1 VTAMPG
7 ASSARR
13 SITIVVMLAVTG
25 LTLAACSS
33 SPAASNNNNSGST
46 TTSSS
51 GASGAATTTTVNPG
65 SSALAKL
72 AGLAQSVKSAKG
84 GTFDLTYAET
94 SSTSAKG
101 NTFKFEQMPP
111 KYVFEIS
118 GASTGSIIDTGSGTY
133 SCSTENGHAECISF
147 GTDNPFSALIGVITG
162 ATVESQLG
170 SLQSGLAAKLAG
182 VSASF
187 SSQTFAG
194 QSAQC
199 VSGVKGADSFKYCI
213 TQSGVLAYA
222 GGSTATGGGSLSLTS
237 YSTSVS
243 PSDFALPP
251 GATIVTE

>member
-1 VTAMPG
+1 MTAMPG
-7 ASSARR
+7 ASSTRR

-25 LTLAACSS
+25 LALAACSS
-33 SPAASNNNNSGST
+33 SPAASNNNSGST
-46 TTSSS
+46 TTSTS
-51 GASGAATTTTVNPG
+51 GAPAATTSTTANPG
-65 SSALAKL
+65 SSALSKL
-72 AGLAQSVKSAKG
+72 AALTQSVKSAKG

-111 KYVFEIS
+111 KYVFDIS

-133 SCSTENGHAECISF
+133 SCSTESGHAECISF

>member
-1 VTAMPG
+1 MTAMPG

-25 LTLAACSS
+25 LALAACSS
-33 SPAASNNNNSGST
+33 SPAASNNNSGST
-46 TTSSS
+46 TTSTS
-51 GASGAATTTTVNPG
+51 GAPAATTSTTANPG
-65 SSALAKL
+65 SSALSKL
-72 AGLAQSVKSAKG
+72 AALSQSVKTAKG

-94 SSTSAKG
+94 SSTSASN

-111 KYVFEIS
+111 KYLFGVS
-118 GASTGSIIDTGSGTY
+118 GATPATIIDTGSGAY
-133 SCSTENGHAECISF
+133 SCSTQGGHPVCISF
-147 GTDNPFSALIGVITG
+147 GTDNPFGALLGVITG
-162 ATVESQLG
+162 ATVETQLN
-170 SLQSGLAAKLAG
+170 SLQSGLAGKLAG

-237 YSTSVS
+237 YSTSVN
-243 PSDFALPP
+243 PSDFSLPA
-251 GATIVTE
+251 GATIVKE